1 MLERVRLG
9 GFSGTYR
16 IRSAE
21 LARDRKLRTIN
32 VSVLFLDDS
41 THTFHIEKRSK
52 GSELL
57 DLVFQHLELS
67 ERDYFGLQFKKS
79 AADVIVSVDCLFVS
93 IKFTNVISSFL
104 AMVRPK

>member
-79 AADVIVSVDCLFVS
+79 AADVIVSVNCLFIS
-93 IKFTNVISSFL
+93 IIFIFIFFHFSDG
-104 AMVRPK
+104 